1 MRTYLTIGL
10 LCVTSLVGWA
20 QPINTIQLGNEPAWP
35 LSQQAYLYKAPN
47 RLTPTQFFATAPS
60 SAPNV
65 ISSEH
70 INLGLE
76 PNDVWLYFR
85 LRNDST
91 ARTVLFTLD
100 RIDIHQVHCFR
111 RRGAL
116 IDTLALTGDALPFRS
131 RPVRLNYF
139 AIPIPM
145 TAHEEAEIGILLEKR
160 NEFISGNIKLLSE
173 AQFLQ
178 QVRSD
183 SALIAG
189 LLGVAGFLFVFNFFL
204 WYSLRDRIHLFFM
217 AHQVGMVLYVLSS
230 VGYGYEFLWPNYPYS
245 NSLIMTMLSGVWAA
259 TNLFLLKRF
268 LNLTPATSRFAKITD
283 GLAWFILLISLIGC
297 SLALHRPET
306 LPLPILKLGLGLL
319 MGWLVANAILVIAI
333 FIEQIRRRNQAAYI
347 YAVALSFLLV
357 GSVVYLF
364 TMLNL
369 LNAGHFTIIWLM
381 PGFLWE
387 EIIIAFGLTVR
398 YNRFRQQNF
407 NLQLSLAEAR
417 QSATLQILNTQETER
432 QRLAAD
438 LHDDLGGTLATIRQR
453 LSAIRQ
459 GLSDPQA
466 TRQLDA
472 LEPLIQK
479 SGHDLRRIAH
489 NLMPPD
495 FGRLGLRAALEQ
507 LVNNQPG
514 GPTRFAFI
522 VAGQVRSLPTELEL
536 NAYRIV
542 SELVQNIHKHAQAH
556 RAAVQVL
563 YQADKVTITVEDD
576 GLGNRSVTKPTESTG
591 IGLKN
596 SSLRAEYIGATLW
609 RDVSEAGTLVV
620 LDIPYPASKD
630 IV

>member
-10 LCVTSLVGWA
+10 LCVTSLAGWA
-20 QPINTIQLGNEPAWP
+20 QPIGPIRLSNEPAWP
-35 LSQQAYLYKAPN
+35 LSQRAYLYKTPN
-47 RLTPTQFFATAPS
+47 PLTPAQFFAVAPTCG
-60 SAPNV
+60 SAV

-85 LRNDST
+85 LRNDGT

-111 RRGAL
+111 RRGAR
-116 IDTLALTGDALPFRS
+116 IDTLALTGDARPFNS
-131 RPVRLNYF
+131 RPVQLNYF

-145 TAHEEAEIGILLEKR
+145 LAHEEAEIGVLLEKH
-160 NEFISGNIKLLSE
+160 NEFISGNIKLLSA

-189 LLGVAGFLFVFNFFL
+189 FLGVAGFLFVFNLFL
-204 WYSLRDRIHLFFM
+204 WYSLRDRVHLFFM
-217 AHQVGMVLYVLSS
+217 AHQIGIVLYVLSS
-230 VGYGYEFLWPNYPYS
+230 VGYGYEFIWPNYPYS

-259 TNLFLLKRF
+259 TDLFLLKRF
-268 LNLTPATSRFAKITD
+268 LNLTPATSRFAKTTD

-306 LPLPILKLGLGLL
+306 LPLPILNLGLVLL
-319 MGWLVANAILVIAI
+319 MGWLVANAALLVAI
-333 FIEQIRRRNQAAYI
+333 FIEQIRLRNQAAYV
-347 YAVALSFLLV
+347 YAAALSFLLV
-357 GSVVYLF
+357 GSVIYVL

-369 LNAGHFTIIWLM
+369 MNAGHFTIIWLI

-407 NLQLSLAEAR
+407 NLQLSLAETR
-417 QSATLQILNTQETER
+417 QSATQQILLAQETER

-453 LSAIRQ
+453 LSAIRHD
-459 GLSDPQA
+459 LSDPQA

-495 FGRLGLRAALEQ
+495 FGRLGLLAALEQ
-507 LVNNQPG
+507 LVNNQPAQ
-514 GPTRFAFI
+514 PTRFAFI

-542 SELVQNIHKHAQAH
+542 SELVQNIHKHAQAE
-556 RAAVQVL
+556 RAAVQLL
-563 YQADKVTITVEDD
+563 YQADSVIITVEDD
-576 GLGNRSVTKPTESTG
+576 GLGNRFVEKTSGSAG
-591 IGLKN
+591 IGLKT
-596 SSLRAEYIGATLW
+596 SYLRADYIGATL
-609 RDVSEAGTLVV
+609 RREASEAGTLVI
-620 LDIPYPASKD
+620 LDIPYPIATNT
-630 IV
+630 V

>member
-1 MRTYLTIGL
+1 MRTYLTIGFL
-10 LCVTSLVGWA
+10 YVASLAGWA
-20 QPINTIQLGNEPAWP
+20 QPIKTIRLGNEPAWP
-35 LSQQAYLYKAPN
+35 LSQRTYLH
-47 RLTPTQFFATAPS
+47 RTSDSLTPSQFFATVP
-60 SAPNV
+60 PYKPDI

-85 LRNDST
+85 LQNDGT

-100 RIDIHQVHCFR
+100 RIDIHRVHCFR
-111 RRGAL
+111 RRGAR
-116 IDTLALTGDALPFRS
+116 IDTLALTGDAVPFGN

-145 TAHEEAEIGILLEKR
+145 AAREEAEIAILLEKR
-160 NEFISGNIKLLSE
+160 NEFISGNVKLLSA

-189 LLGVAGFLFVFNFFL
+189 FLGVAGFLFVFNFFL
-204 WYSLRDRIHLFFM
+204 WCSLRDRVHLFFM
-217 AHQVGMVLYVLSS
+217 AHQIGMVLYVLSS
-230 VGYGYEFLWPNYPYS
+230 VGYGYEFIWPNYPYS

-268 LNLTPATSRFAKITD
+268 LNLTPATSRFAKTTD

-319 MGWLVANAILVIAI
+319 MGWLVANAALLVAI
-333 FIEQIRRRNQAAYI
+333 FVEQIRLRNQAAYV
-347 YAVALSFLLV
+347 YAAALSFLLV
-357 GSVVYLF
+357 GSVVYVL

-369 LNAGHFTIIWLM
+369 MNAGHFTIIWLI

-407 NLQLSLAEAR
+407 KLQLSLAETR
-417 QSATLQILNTQETER
+417 QSATQQILLAQETER

-459 GLSDPQA
+459 DLHDPQA
-466 TRQLDA
+466 ARQLDA

-479 SGHDLRRIAH
+479 SGQDLRRIAH

-495 FGRLGLRAALEQ
+495 FGRLGLLAALEQ

-514 GPTRFAFI
+514 GPTRFSFI

-556 RAAVQVL
+556 RAAVQLL
-563 YQADKVTITVEDD
+563 YHANRLTITVEDD
-576 GLGNRSVTKPTESTG
+576 GLGNRSITKSGDTIG
-591 IGLKN
+591 IGLKT
-596 SSLRAEYIGATLW
+596 SHLRADYIGATLW
-609 RDVSEAGTLVV
+609 REGSEAGTLVV
-620 LDIPYPASKD
+620 LDIPYPATTPSA
-630 IV
+630 